1 MPSSLRL
8 GCSGACK
15 RHPKSFAM
23 DHSGEL
29 GRILLGIQNDPKSA
43 SPVLDDVKALLQVLG
58 TSAAEESGKR
68 HRDARFPMSNVRIR
82 AVAH

>member
-1 MPSSLRL
+1 MQQLQESDAEFVAAGLQWCLHVAPEVV
-8 GCSGACK
+8 CY
-15 RHPKSFAM
+15 M

-58 TSAAEESGKR
+58 TSAAK
-68 HRDARFPMSNVRIR
+68 
-82 AVAH
+82 